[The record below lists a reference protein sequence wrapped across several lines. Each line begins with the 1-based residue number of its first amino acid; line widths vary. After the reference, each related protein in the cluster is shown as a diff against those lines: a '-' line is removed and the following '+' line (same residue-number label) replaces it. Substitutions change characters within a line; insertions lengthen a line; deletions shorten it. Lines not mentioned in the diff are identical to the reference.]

1 MGPIVLLSAVIHVL
15 VILRGAKFFW
25 HWENT
30 RDDDRAIVISV
41 LVMSALFILAQGY
54 TAATDP
60 AYILGSS
67 NALRIGFDAAS
78 GLIFLSVVRY
88 ADNACERRG
97 GRG

>member
-1 MGPIVLLSAVIHVL
+1 MGPIVLLSTVIHVL

-25 HWENT
+25 YWENT

-41 LVMSALFILAQGY
+41 LVMSVLFILAQGY
-54 TAATDP
+54 TAATNP
-60 AYILGSS
+60 TYILDSS